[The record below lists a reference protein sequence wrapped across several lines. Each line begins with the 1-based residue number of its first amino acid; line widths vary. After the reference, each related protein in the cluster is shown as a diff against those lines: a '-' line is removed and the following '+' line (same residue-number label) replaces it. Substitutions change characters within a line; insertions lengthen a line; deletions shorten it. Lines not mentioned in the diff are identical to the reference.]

1 MKQFINKGIKI
12 FLEEL
17 KDLEDNY
24 LEQYSSLKKSYY
36 TGEYIKEYNYTLL
49 VEDAFKESIL
59 QLTEETSLD
68 FFQREFFEEVK
79 RVMNE
84 VRVNSMEEVALI
96 VCYNIFNHIIDI
108 QKYNGILTKYRVDL
122 KKFNRKIMKDL
133 YKIGVFN

>member
-1 MKQFINKGIKI
+1 M
-12 FLEEL
+12 
-17 KDLEDNY
+17 
-24 LEQYSSLKKSYY
+24 
-36 TGEYIKEYNYTLL
+36 L

-68 FFQREFFEEVK
+68 FFQREFVEEVK

-96 VCYNIFNHIIDI
+96 VCYNVFNNIIDI
-108 QKYNGILTKYRVDL
+108 EKYNGILTKYRVDL